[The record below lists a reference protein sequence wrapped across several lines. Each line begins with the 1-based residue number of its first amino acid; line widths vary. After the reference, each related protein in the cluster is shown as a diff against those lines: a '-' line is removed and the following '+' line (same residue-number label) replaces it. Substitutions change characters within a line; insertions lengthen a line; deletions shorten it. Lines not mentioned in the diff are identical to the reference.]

1 MVMLCF
7 VLDLRSLSAPLLRD
21 LKQSMLQLANF
32 YSISSPSSST
42 DSSRSKPLPD
52 RIGLCYVFKN
62 RISRTDELKIAYSP
76 RGNFNLRDFHHAVSN
91 LPSDAF
97 LPDFNS
103 SGALCCSDLKLCSI
117 LNDKV
122 LYSWGGHNK
131 DITRKV
137 ILISSCIFESLN
149 SATKKALM
157 DAADNC
163 VSIEFI
169 FLEQNSSHLA
179 DTPGSINKF
188 LKQIGDL
195 ENCSFQNY
203 IPDAHALSGLVKK
216 WFQELKE
223 DLEEQLQARFVFKSN
238 LLGSTNQISCNL
250 RTSFNQIIDEFVP
263 CKSCR
268 CHGIPFDNSKMIRTD
283 KSSCPVTG
291 VELGALDLVES
302 SVKIGEHT
310 ILYMPSFQC
319 CRDLQKV
326 PLPINFD
333 VIERTN
339 LRSLDEGIILGTS
352 YIVTPA
358 LSELDDTDKS
368 ELNSK
373 LFQVLCGVLH
383 SLDQGLVCS
392 SNSNVETA
400 KQTSFLCY
408 YILLPSEK
416 GVMILRRLAGSE
428 EALPVPDIS
437 NIACTPVTE
446 DIENS
451 LQVSLLK
458 IELRNYD
465 PVQHKRGFHQRLN
478 LLVKESLQFGAIPA
492 KAKEPV
498 TATNIALQDPMIEDL
513 SDQANNLLVIE
524 DNMMDSKT
532 TDGKI
537 GTRITEEWEQLVVLE
552 IPKMSSPTCI
562 SKPKLDKEV
571 SSSPPKTTGK
581 LDDKTSRILERLEVP
596 KQLQRKAASP
606 TVSSSS
612 VKKPLIPFGRGITD
626 PKAIVSSQ
634 SIKPNFQRLKRKR

>member
-32 YSISSPSSST
+32 YAISSPSSST
-42 DSSRSKPLPD
+42 DSSRSKPLLD

-62 RISRTDELKIAYSP
+62 RISRTDELKIAYSA
-76 RGNFNLRDFHHAVSN
+76 RGNFNLRDFHHAVNN

-103 SGALCCSDLKLCSI
+103 SGALCISDLKLCSI

-137 ILISSCIFESLN
+137 ILISSCIFESLD

-179 DTPGSINKF
+179 DTLGSINKF

-195 ENCSFQNY
+195 ENCAFQNY

-223 DLEEQLQARFVFKSN
+223 AMEEQLQARFVFKSN

-250 RTSFNQIIDEFVP
+250 CTSFNQIIDELVP

-268 CHGIPFDNSKMIRTD
+268 CHGIPFDNSKMIRTG

-319 CRDLQKV
+319 SRDLQKV

-358 LSELDDTDKS
+358 LFELDDTDKS
-368 ELNSK
+368 ELNAK

-392 SNSNVETA
+392 SKCNVETA

-416 GVMILRRLAGSE
+416 GVMILR
-428 EALPVPDIS
+428 
-437 NIACTPVTE
+437 
-446 DIENS
+446 
-451 LQVSLLK
+451 

-465 PVQHKRGFHQRLN
+465 PVQHERGFHQRLN

-498 TATNIALQDPMIEDL
+498 TATNIAQQDPMIEDL
-513 SDQANNLLVIE
+513 SDQANNLLVIG
-524 DNMMDSKT
+524 DNVLDSKT

-571 SSSPPKTTGK
+571 SSPPKTTGK

-596 KQLQRKAASP
+596 KQLQRKATSP

-612 VKKPLIPFGRGITD
+612 VKTPLIPFGRGITD
-626 PKAIVSSQ
+626 AKAIVSSQ
-634 SIKPNFQRLKRKR
+634 PIKPNFQRLKRKR

>member
-32 YSISSPSSST
+32 YAISSPSSST
-42 DSSRSKPLPD
+42 DSSRSKPLLD

-62 RISRTDELKIAYSP
+62 RISRTDELKIAYSA
-76 RGNFNLRDFHHAVSN
+76 RGNFNLRDFHHAVNN

-103 SGALCCSDLKLCSI
+103 SGALCISDLKLCSI

-137 ILISSCIFESLN
+137 ILISSCIFESLD

-179 DTPGSINKF
+179 DTLGSINKF

-195 ENCSFQNY
+195 ENCAFQNY

-223 DLEEQLQARFVFKSN
+223 AMEEQLQARFVFKSN

-250 RTSFNQIIDEFVP
+250 CTSFNQIIDELVP

-268 CHGIPFDNSKMIRTD
+268 CHGIPFDNSKMIRTG

-319 CRDLQKV
+319 SRDLQKV

-339 LRSLDEGIILGTS
+339 LRSLDE
-352 YIVTPA
+352 V
-358 LSELDDTDKS
+358 
-368 ELNSK
+368 
-373 LFQVLCGVLH
+373 FQVLCGVLH

-392 SNSNVETA
+392 SKCNVETA

-416 GVMILRRLAGSE
+416 GVMILRYFQRLAGSE

-437 NIACTPVTE
+437 NITCTPVTE
-446 DIENS
+446 DIKNS
-451 LQVSLLK
+451 LQASLLK

-465 PVQHKRGFHQRLN
+465 PVQHERGFHQRLN

-498 TATNIALQDPMIEDL
+498 TATNIAQQDPMIEDL
-513 SDQANNLLVIE
+513 SDQANNLLVIG
-524 DNMMDSKT
+524 DNVLDSKT

-571 SSSPPKTTGK
+571 SSPPKTTGK

-596 KQLQRKAASP
+596 KQLQRKATSP

-612 VKKPLIPFGRGITD
+612 VKTPLIPFGRGITD
-626 PKAIVSSQ
+626 AKAIVSSQ
-634 SIKPNFQRLKRKR
+634 PIKPNFQRLKRKR

>member
-32 YSISSPSSST
+32 YAISSPSSST
-42 DSSRSKPLPD
+42 DSSRSKPLLD

-62 RISRTDELKIAYSP
+62 RISRTDELKIAYSA
-76 RGNFNLRDFHHAVSN
+76 RGNFNLRDFHHAVNN

-103 SGALCCSDLKLCSI
+103 SGALCISDLKLCSI

-137 ILISSCIFESLN
+137 ILISSCIFESLD

-179 DTPGSINKF
+179 DTLGSINKF

-195 ENCSFQNY
+195 ENCAFQNY

-223 DLEEQLQARFVFKSN
+223 AMEEQLQARFVFKSN

-250 RTSFNQIIDEFVP
+250 CTSFNQIIDELVP

-268 CHGIPFDNSKMIRTD
+268 CHGIPFDNSKMIRTG

-319 CRDLQKV
+319 SRDLQKV

-339 LRSLDEGIILGTS
+339 LRSLDE
-352 YIVTPA
+352 V
-358 LSELDDTDKS
+358 
-368 ELNSK
+368 
-373 LFQVLCGVLH
+373 FQVLCGVLH

-392 SNSNVETA
+392 SKCNVETA

-416 GVMILRRLAGSE
+416 GVMILR
-428 EALPVPDIS
+428 
-437 NIACTPVTE
+437 
-446 DIENS
+446 
-451 LQVSLLK
+451 

-465 PVQHKRGFHQRLN
+465 PVQHERGFHQRLN

-498 TATNIALQDPMIEDL
+498 TATNIAQQDPMIEDL
-513 SDQANNLLVIE
+513 SDQANNLLVIG
-524 DNMMDSKT
+524 DNVLDSKT

-571 SSSPPKTTGK
+571 SSPPKTTGK

-596 KQLQRKAASP
+596 KQLQRKATSP

-612 VKKPLIPFGRGITD
+612 VKTPLIPFGRGITD
-626 PKAIVSSQ
+626 AKAIVSSQ
-634 SIKPNFQRLKRKR
+634 PIKPNFQRLKRKR

>member
-416 GVMILRRLAGSE
+416 GVMILR
-428 EALPVPDIS
+428 
-437 NIACTPVTE
+437 
-446 DIENS
+446 
-451 LQVSLLK
+451 

-626 PKAIVSSQ
+626 AKAIVSSQ